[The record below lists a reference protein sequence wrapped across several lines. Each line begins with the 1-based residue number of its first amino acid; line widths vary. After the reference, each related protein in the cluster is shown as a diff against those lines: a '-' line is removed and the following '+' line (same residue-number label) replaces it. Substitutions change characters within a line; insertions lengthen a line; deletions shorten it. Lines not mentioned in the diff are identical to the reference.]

1 MGETFLFSFR
11 DEKKVI
17 CNKFAQ
23 SSSCVALIWP
33 SESKLIIGL
42 LDGKVRQ
49 ASTNSNK
56 CSTLYKAADGA
67 SVCAIA
73 QHPNKRSFLSG
84 HEDGSMF
91 LYSFDSRSHTR
102 VCVHTCAP
110 YALILSQVGILAAG
124 SDRRLV
130 SYTENGR
137 LLQQFDYSREPYLD
151 KEFSVATLDT
161 SGLNA
166 VFGTFDRLHLMSWSQ
181 RRGAWDE
188 GGVLN
193 IRNLYTIKSLS
204 WKSDGSILA

>member
-1 MGETFLFSFR
+1 LFSFR

-73 QHPNKRSFLSG
+73 QQFALNILKFLFIILVQTKD
-84 HEDGSMF
+84 HFYLVMKMVQCFCIHLIRDLMF
-91 LYSFDSRSHTR
+91 DFLTKFWLCLAYTDTRLTRHTL
-102 VCVHTCAP
+102 P
-110 YALILSQVGILAAG
+110 
-124 SDRRLV
+124 
-130 SYTENGR
+130 
-137 LLQQFDYSREPYLD
+137 
-151 KEFSVATLDT
+151 
-161 SGLNA
+161 
-166 VFGTFDRLHLMSWSQ
+166 FGT
-181 RRGAWDE
+181 
-188 GGVLN
+188 GV
-193 IRNLYTIKSLS
+193 S
-204 WKSDGSILA
+204 GSGFAGVEPSEL